1 MPEIGK
7 DGLHSKK
14 GGEATTPRKSSKG
27 AGPGSTKSENE
38 DKTTKAIEVKKT
50 RSTKRTTEVQ
60 LFYSS
65 NHHKWLPQQILSGK
79 SV

>member
-27 AGPGSTKSENE
+27 AGPGSTKNENE
-38 DKTTKAIEVKKT
+38 DKTTKAIEVKKN
-50 RSTKRTTEVQ
+50 KNLVHF
-60 LFYSS
+60 LVNIACKDY
-65 NHHKWLPQQILSGK
+65 
-79 SV
+79 